1 MVNSQEGLTLRI
13 YLTSEK
19 EQDIYPDSIIGFYN
33 LTVYILAFAA
43 KLQKNTLEPTGNSEF
58 QGFLFLH
65 IFVG

>member
-33 LTVYILAFAA
+33 LTVYTNL
-43 KLQKNTLEPTGNSEF
+43 LYNETGRLSE
-58 QGFLFLH
+58 LCWRK
-65 IFVG
+65 IRWIIN